1 MYFKNMKKKCLLML
15 LPLLLTSCQ
24 KPINP
29 ADYSIEDFAVF
40 KQMIDT
46 TEYFEFNSEN
56 SINPFVSKDYSGT
69 YRFVPASEYHEYS
82 FVHRFFASQEYDIDY
97 LKYFSDSMFYPTYFP
112 DNAPNVSDMGLKIS
126 SEAYDS
132 SEEKLSK
139 QEMVLFNMNL
149 SPIDYFHSTQT
160 NVLIS
165 LNFSAKSLNYS
176 EEPDSCSY
184 YHDRYHLEDF
194 KEYETNLFKI
204 KYIITIAY
212 MGETA
217 IGVKIL
223 GHFRHNNY
231 CYHLDSTIKV

>member
-1 MYFKNMKKKCLLML
+1 MKKKCLLML

-40 KQMIDT
+40 KQMVDT

-56 SINPFVSKDYSGT
+56 SINPSISLDYDAGYT
-69 YRFVPASEYHEYS
+69 FYHAGQYNYEHDIVNKRFGYQKYN
-82 FVHRFFASQEYDIDY
+82 IDY

-112 DNAPNVSDMGLKIS
+112 DNAPNISDRRLEIS
-126 SEAYDS
+126 SDAYDS

-139 QEMVLFNMNL
+139 QEMVLFYIDLN
-149 SPIDYFHSTQT
+149 PIDYFHTTQT
-160 NVLIS
+160 NELIS
-165 LNFSAKSLNYS
+165 LSFSAKSLNYS
-176 EEPDSCSY
+176 EGHDSCSY
-184 YHDRYHLEDF
+184 YHDRYNLEDF
-194 KEYETNLFKI
+194 KEYETNLFKF

-231 CYHLDSTIKV
+231 CYHLGSTIKV